1 MNQQSEHIEGINGS
15 INIAIS
21 RRSDEISL
29 VFGGVEARLSIED
42 AFRLAYLLQSN
53 AASKPVPSD
62 DKPEPTQPSVT
73 RKRYSRYRET
83 ISDLIEENL
92 IEVGTVLIIKHKYA
106 ERSGTVTADGM
117 IDVDG
122 YIERTPSA
130 AGSRV
135 VGRTCNGWQE
145 WRVYGGPRLADL
157 RWMLRAKRFPGE
169 NQGYTV
175 STLREKKRIA
185 TGWVDYALARELDP
199 SKKDIE
205 RIEDYLTERQLT
217 SNKHYSESTMTMY
230 RRHLHQWFE
239 WCKANNW

>member
-1 MNQQSEHIEGINGS
+1 MNQKPEYIEGINGS
-15 INIAIS
+15 ITIAIS
-21 RRSDEISL
+21 RHSDEISL

-53 AASKPVPSD
+53 AAPIPVPSD
-62 DKPEPTQPSVT
+62 DKPQPVRPSVK
-73 RKRYSRYRET
+73 RKRFSRHRET

-92 IEVGTVLIIKHKYA
+92 IEVGALLTIKHKYT
-106 ERSGTVTADGM
+106 EHSGKVTADGM
-117 IDVDG
+117 IEVDE

-145 WRVYGGPRLADL
+145 WSVYGGPQLADL

-169 NQGYTV
+169 NHGYTV

-205 RIEDYLTERQLT
+205 RIEDYLDERQLE
-217 SNKHYSESTMTMY
+217 SDKYYSESTMTMY

>member
-15 INIAIS
+15 INITIS
-21 RRSDEISL
+21 RHSNEISL
-29 VFGGVEARLSIED
+29 FFGGVEARLSIED

-62 DKPEPTQPSVT
+62 DKPEPVQPPV
-73 RKRYSRYRET
+73 KRRRRYRET
-83 ISDLIEENL
+83 IFDLIEEGL
-92 IEVGTVLIIKHKYA
+92 IEVGTVLTIKYKYM
-106 ERSGTVTADGM
+106 ERSGTVTADGK
-117 IDVDG
+117 IDIDG
-122 YIERTPSA
+122 YQEGSPSA
-130 AGSRV
+130 AGRRV
-135 VGRTCNGWQE
+135 TGKSCNGWQE
-145 WRVYGGPRLADL
+145 WRVYGGSRLVDL
-157 RWMLRAKRFPGE
+157 RWMLRATRFPGE
-169 NQGYTV
+169 NHGYTA

-185 TGWVDYALARELDP
+185 TRWVDYALARGLDP

-205 RIEDYLTERQLT
+205 RIEDYLDERQLT